1 MWTIPSIVYCASF
14 YYRQV
19 VESTFHFLQSI
30 GPHYNGPAPWQEG
43 VHTLLYLLL
52 DDKEMMTFSIM
63 LRFFDFM
70 KFTIKYC
77 VMYIYNTE
85 KFYIDTMMN

>member
-1 MWTIPSIVYCASF
+1 MYCASF

-19 VESTFHFLQSI
+19 AESTFHFLQSI
-30 GPHYNGPAPWQEG
+30 DPRYNGPALWQEE
-43 VHTLLYLLL
+43 VHTLLHLLL

>member
-1 MWTIPSIVYCASF
+1 MIIILVVDTERIKFQQLLEMWTIPSIVYCASF

-63 LRFFDFM
+63 FRFFDFEY
-70 KFTIKYC
+70 KI
-77 VMYIYNTE
+77 YI
-85 KFYIDTMMN
+85 